1 MSDVDTSTMG
11 RALFRLVELE
21 IGRGNTYAAM
31 NVGFTLTHVLEDM
44 ETLSVGQAADLKI
57 DRNGFRVW
65 MSRCSVEDGEPF
77 DETVYLEEHWNRG
90 WRDVGYYDGATE
102 LGDMS

>member
-11 RALFRLVELE
+11 RALLRLVELE
-21 IGRGNTYAAM
+21 IGRGNTLTAIET
-31 NVGFTLTHVLEDM
+31 GFTLTHVLEDM
-44 ETLSVGQAADLKI
+44 ETLSVGQACNLHI

-65 MSRCSVEDGEPF
+65 LSRCSVEDGEPF
-77 DETVYLEEHWNRG
+77 DETVYLEEEWDGR